1 MNMKKIHLQDL
12 SAQEQIREWENFL
25 SHTDDCDDDY
35 DWEEDFWDED
45 DRYDPRFYDD
55 DRFDDTY

>member
-1 MNMKKIHLQDL
+1 MNMKKIHLQEL
-12 SAQEQIREWENFL
+12 SAQEQIREWEDFL

-35 DWEEDFWDED
+35 DWEDDFWDED